1 VSFQQVNYADVFD
14 RIVRDRTPEE
24 EATAAVA
31 GLPELLIDESDP
43 TATAKLLAKL
53 IAGGT
58 TFLFNGHGLV
68 RVVVEA
74 DGMPRAIEVNTEMIR
89 VLAHEICRPVKLTK
103 VKKDDGKI
111 VWEKRDVR
119 LSTDVALLYLNGLEG
134 RWDVNHFRGISTAPI
149 LANDGSIRIHDGF
162 DECTGLWCHNIPKLA
177 VSPNPTEDTAR
188 RALSELRAFFQTFP
202 FADSKRVL
210 KAGADVETVDL
221 GSDPGLDE
229 SAFLVALLTA
239 VCRPSLPTAPGC
251 LINSTS
257 LNGAGTGKGLLVR
270 SIAVIGSGAK
280 PVAFTSGHNRDEFDK
295 RLVAAMIKAK
305 PVVFLDNFNSEE
317 LTSNTL
323 ASALTEDPCE
333 VRLMGQSQNVP
344 LYTRTLIAITG
355 NGVTIAEDL
364 ARRLLL
370 IMLDAKMEDPELR
383 KFEPGSLDT
392 VFEARGDLLTHALT
406 IWRWG
411 RQHEALPRGKPLGSF
426 ELWAQWCRDPLLAL
440 GCRDP
445 IDRLAEIKAADPK
458 RRALTD
464 IFDAWWS
471 CHQDDTLKA
480 SDIDDGIVQLIDA
493 KALRSDGKVSRQKLA
508 RFLTQHADTRV
519 GGYHLEQIKD
529 TARTRPVAYYKLG
542 FTGST
547 TTE

>member
-1 VSFQQVNYADVFD
+1 LVETRFECWVS
-14 RIVRDRTPEE
+14 
-24 EATAAVA
+24 ATESQASHAA
-31 GLPELLIDESDP
+31 L
-43 TATAKLLAKL
+43 T
-53 IAGGT
+53 
-58 TFLFNGHGLV
+58 
-68 RVVVEA
+68 
-74 DGMPRAIEVNTEMIR
+74 IR
-89 VLAHEICRPVKLTK
+89 VA
-103 VKKDDGKI
+103 
-111 VWEKRDVR
+111 
-119 LSTDVALLYLNGLEG
+119 
-134 RWDVNHFRGISTAPI
+134 
-149 LANDGSIRIHDGF
+149 
-162 DECTGLWCHNIPKLA
+162 
-177 VSPNPTEDTAR
+177 
-188 RALSELRAFFQTFP
+188 
-202 FADSKRVL
+202 
-210 KAGADVETVDL
+210 
-221 GSDPGLDE
+221 
-229 SAFLVALLTA
+229 
-239 VCRPSLPTAPGC
+239 
-251 LINSTS
+251 
-257 LNGAGTGKGLLVR
+257 
-270 SIAVIGSGAK
+270 
-280 PVAFTSGHNRDEFDK
+280 
-295 RLVAAMIKAK
+295 
-305 PVVFLDNFNSEE
+305 
-317 LTSNTL
+317 
-323 ASALTEDPCE
+323 
-333 VRLMGQSQNVP
+333 
-344 LYTRTLIAITG
+344 
-355 NGVTIAEDL
+355 
-364 ARRLLL
+364 
-370 IMLDAKMEDPELR
+370 
-383 KFEPGSLDT
+383 T

>member
-1 VSFQQVNYADVFD
+1 MS
-14 RIVRDRTPEE
+14 
-24 EATAAVA
+24 
-31 GLPELLIDESDP
+31 
-43 TATAKLLAKL
+43 
-53 IAGGT
+53 
-58 TFLFNGHGLV
+58 
-68 RVVVEA
+68 
-74 DGMPRAIEVNTEMIR
+74 
-89 VLAHEICRPVKLTK
+89 
-103 VKKDDGKI
+103 
-111 VWEKRDVR
+111 
-119 LSTDVALLYLNGLEG
+119 
-134 RWDVNHFRGISTAPI
+134 
-149 LANDGSIRIHDGF
+149 
-162 DECTGLWCHNIPKLA
+162 
-177 VSPNPTEDTAR
+177 
-188 RALSELRAFFQTFP
+188 
-202 FADSKRVL
+202 
-210 KAGADVETVDL
+210 TVDL
-221 GSDPGLDE
+221 SSDPGLDE

-383 KFEPGSLDT
+383 KFEPGFLDT

-411 RQHEALPRGKPLGSF
+411 RQHKTLARGKPLGSF
-426 ELWAQWCRDPLLAL
+426 ELWAHWCRDPLLAL

-529 TARTRPVAYYKLG
+529 TARTRPVAYYKLR
-542 FTGST
+542 FTPPD
-547 TTE
+547 E